1 MNSKKLLFFLIPIIL
16 TNCSFDNKT
25 GIWKNNSEINTKK
38 KESQFKDFKTIYASE
53 ESFNKI
59 ISPPDSLKIEL
70 FKIKTNLK
78 WTDEFY
84 KDNNNLDNFSYK
96 NLNKIVFKS
105 KKLSK
110 NKRVDTWDN

>member
-1 MNSKKLLFFLIPIIL
+1 MIRIIVIIS
-16 TNCSFDNKT
+16 TIFISHCSFDNKT

-70 FKIKTNLK
+70 FKFKCKT
-78 WTDEFY
+78 
-84 KDNNNLDNFSYK
+84 
-96 NLNKIVFKS
+96 
-105 KKLSK
+105 
-110 NKRVDTWDN
+110 